1 MTVVLDRV
9 SGVQDQ
15 VIDVITKVKAPVTDA
30 VTTVVDFVLDRLPE
44 IPTLPYAEVFPT
56 PKEIIDNQ
64 SKFATKLVRT
74 NSEVALSVAKAAAP
88 LTDQLL
94 DRKTVAAKKAAATK
108 STAAKK
114 SAA

>member
-9 SGVQDQ
+9 TEVQDQ
-15 VIDVITKVKAPVTDA
+15 VIDVIVKVKAPVTDA
-30 VTTVVDFVLDRLPE
+30 VATVVDFVIDRVAE

-64 SKFATKLVRT
+64 AKFATRFVAT
-74 NSEVALSVAKAAAP
+74 NKDVALSVAKAAAP
-88 LTDQLL
+88 VTDKLL

-108 STAAKK
+108 KAA
-114 SAA
+114 